1 MAAVGKSGQYWSAF
15 SPSNIPGLALWY
27 DFSDT
32 STLDLSGDYLITR
45 IRDKSGKGY
54 HGTPTGAS
62 NPFYLIYDSVYK
74 GAYRGPQRTA
84 VNIQTDISLDS
95 TWRFYSFAAAVTGET
110 EDVIRS
116 TNRDQGWFFRYT
128 SGKWAGGANAN
139 AQLIFGDGAYP
150 DAPSVGS
157 WISGGIMRGWKN
169 GTQYNYDTC
178 TPPRAQSNV
187 GAVRIGTQTLF
198 NAGLYNEILIYSN
211 GITDAD
217 RAALDEY
224 LIRKWMINPN
234 YTSAITA
241 PTDIS
246 GCVLWLD
253 SSGDTANNFVF
264 GPSSSNVYKWIDKSG
279 NNYDVSTI
287 GTNYPIWT
295 SADTSGMYLTS
306 TTTMSTTAPVPPT
319 GEETGF
325 FVGIRVGQAANR
337 TLVGSATTRTGVIR
351 NIIVGG
357 GTAYGV
363 NQSNGA
369 GIQSTLLGGSTT
381 SNSLVTWRTQGIRE
395 VVVKVNGNIGLYS
408 TTWSNTTT
416 ATGTTTIG
424 PAFHCC
430 KEMVTYNRA
439 LSPSELS
446 NVERYLIKKWGV
458 SNAMDYPIPTIN
470 RPFSQTPAFSRRVEF
485 PNDIAPCML
494 WLDAADSNT
503 LILDSNNNVLR
514 WLDKSGLQNDVCASV
529 PAVSPAVTGP
539 VYSNQTVTFSNNRM
553 TVRNTLTSSSNF
565 RMFPGLTVANH
576 TLMAVHKPL
585 VVDASS
591 TGNTGLFDFSIQST
605 STSNVSFP
613 TMVGTTPRG
622 WTWSGGASVT
632 RTTSPMV
639 ENSTTS
645 NYNIITASIA
655 YLRQTVYNNGV
666 VQSDLS
672 GQTITGFVFNASNS
686 IMSIGRWGS
695 NTSNFYQGDVKEMF
709 VFDRALGEYEIAY
722 MESYLAKKWNLTS
735 LLPSNHFAFSST
747 AIPPLVTTKFSP
759 NAYVDTPIWLDAYSF
774 SSNHSNEQTI
784 TTNWPNLGIRDISIS
799 PTGTPTYLSNAYNG
813 RPGVRMTGGTFVC
826 ASGISITSNAHQ
838 TFIVASYDSD
848 SSGNRY
854 ALSYR
859 TSSTTSPSHRA
870 LVVGTDGSLNSDVLG
885 STNARVG
892 IAYGYT
898 RPTPGVPFIVEVS
911 GNENNVG
918 ISVNGSILSNA
929 IGGFAT
935 GNTTYNTL
943 YIGRDVSTNA
953 QASWRGNIH
962 EIIVFPRPT
971 VPVNEQL
978 RQMTRSYLANKWGVS
993 NASWTTYAPYKG
1005 IGP

>member
-32 STLDLSGDYLITR
+32 STFDLSGDYVITR
-45 IRDKSGKGY
+45 VRDKSGNGY
-54 HGTPTGAS
+54 HGTPTGAA
-62 NPFYLIYDSVYK
+62 NPFYLIYDSIYR
-74 GAYRGPQRTA
+74 GAYRTPERTA
-84 VNIQTDISLDS
+84 VSIQTDISLDS
-95 TWRFYSFAAAVTGET
+95 TWRFYSFAAAVTGAT
-110 EDVIRS
+110 QDVIRS
-116 TNRDQGWFFRYT
+116 TNRDQGWFFNYT
-128 SGKWAGGANAN
+128 GGKWTGGANTN
-139 AQLIFGDGAYP
+139 AQLVVGDGTYP
-150 DAPSVGS
+150 NAPSVGS
-157 WISGGIMRGWKN
+157 WISGGIMRGWRN
-169 GTQYNYDTC
+169 GTQYDYGTC

-187 GAVRIGTQTLF
+187 GAIRVGTQALF
-198 NAGLYNEILIYSN
+198 NGGLYNEILIYSN

-234 YTSAITA
+234 YTTTITA

-253 SSGDTANNFVF
+253 SSGDTASNFVF

-337 TLVGSATTRTGVIR
+337 TLVTSATSRTGVIR
-351 NIIVGG
+351 NVFVGS
-357 GTAYGV
+357 GTTYGF

-369 GIQSTLLGGSTT
+369 TGLQGTVLGSSSV
-381 SNSLVTWRTQGIRE
+381 SNSLITWRTKGISE
-395 VVVKVNGNIGLYS
+395 LFAKVNGDIGLYS

-430 KEMVTYNRA
+430 KEMITYNRT
-439 LSPSELS
+439 LSFEELS

-458 SNAMDYPIPTIN
+458 SNAMDYPVPSLN
-470 RPFSQTPAFSRRVEF
+470 RPFAQTPAFARRSEF

-503 LILDSNNNVLR
+503 LVLDSNNNVLR

-529 PAVSPAVTGP
+529 PAASPAVAGP
-539 VYSNQTVTFSNNRM
+539 VYSDQTVTFSNNRM
-553 TVRNTLTSSSNF
+553 TVRNPEVTMSNF
-565 RMFPGLTVANH
+565 RMLPGLTVANH

-585 VVDASS
+585 VTNASD

-622 WTWSGGASVT
+622 WTWSGNSLT
-632 RTTSPMV
+632 SRTGSTLV

-645 NYNIITASIA
+645 NYNIITASIG

-666 VQSDLS
+666 IQSDFS
-672 GQTITGFVFNASNS
+672 GATINAFVFNASNS

-722 MESYLAKKWNLTS
+722 IESYLAKKWNLTS
-735 LLPSNHFAFSST
+735 LLPSNHFAFSSN
-747 AIPPLVTTKFSP
+747 IPPIIATKFLP
-759 NAYVDTPIWLDAYSF
+759 TTHGAVAVWLDAYSF
-774 SSNHSNEQTI
+774 SSNYSDGQTI
-784 TTNWPNLGIRDISIS
+784 TTNWSNQGVSNMTFVPS
-799 PTGTPTYLSNAYNG
+799 GTPAYLSNAYNG
-813 RPGVRMTGGTFVC
+813 RPGVRMTGGTF
-826 ASGISITSNAHQ
+826 AADSGLALDFNNHR

-848 SSGNRY
+848 SSGNRH
-854 ALSYR
+854 AVSIR
-859 TSSTTSPSHRA
+859 TTTTTSPSQRV
-870 LVVGTDGSLNSDVLG
+870 LVVGTDGSLNSEMLN
-885 STNARVG
+885 STNGRAA
-892 IAYGYT
+892 ITYGSV
-898 RPTPGVPFIVEVS
+898 RPAAGVPFMFESITSDV
-911 GNENNVG
+911 NFA
-918 ISVNGSILSNA
+918 IAVNGALASNVV
-929 IGGFAT
+929 GSYVSFT
-935 GNTTYNTL
+935 GTTWQTVYL
-943 YIGRDVSTNA
+943 GRDYSNSTA
-953 QASWRGNIH
+953 TWRGNIH
-962 EIIVFPRPT
+962 EIIVYAPRLNPIT
-971 VPVNEQL
+971 EQL
-978 RQMTRSYLANKWGVS
+978 RHLTRSYLASKWGIS
-993 NASWTTYAPYKG
+993 NAAWTTYAPYKG